1 MWQPALTETGWTRS
15 WIAAAQSPQTGMS
28 LDEGMAESNSLAW
41 KYLKYIR
48 RKKVVSCFFPFS
60 VLWTSSSSDVDQLSS
75 FRVACTDPISS
86 RNKLKYSKANR
97 LIRNPPLWFICNL
110 SGEGERVAAASQE
123 GKLLSWCSK
132 VIWGW
137 FPNHQTLSHS
147 EVIAIHPSLK
157 FIHSVRRRSVRL
169 DSRSRNNCQSSYG
182 SQMIVLF
189 SVVHRVFFPR
199 KDVKWFLRSMICND
213 NKNWDNKVMI
223 TMVIMAFNDNNVII
237 LIFRG
242 ICKKNLCWSMLP

>member
-60 VLWTSSSSDVDQLSS
+60 VLWTSSSSAVDQLSS

-97 LIRNPPLWFICNL
+97 LIRNPQNCDLY
-110 SGEGERVAAASQE
+110 ATYQE
-123 GKLLSWCSK
+123 KGRGLQQLVKRENFCP
-132 VIWGW
+132 G
-137 FPNHQTLSHS
+137 
-147 EVIAIHPSLK
+147 
-157 FIHSVRRRSVRL
+157 
-169 DSRSRNNCQSSYG
+169 
-182 SQMIVLF
+182 VL
-189 SVVHRVFFPR
+189 
-199 KDVKWFLRSMICND
+199 KWFGDDSPTTKRFVTVRSLQFIQ
-213 NKNWDNKVMI
+213 
-223 TMVIMAFNDNNVII
+223 A
-237 LIFRG
+237 
-242 ICKKNLCWSMLP
+242 